1 MPANS
6 SLEIFSI
13 RMNSNVD
20 GFKHDASLMNSFPE
34 TDQLI
39 GFLVLNIT
47 Q

>member
-1 MPANS
+1 MPENS

-13 RMNSNVD
+13 RMNSNVN
-20 GFKHDASLMNSFPE
+20 GFIHDASLMNGFPE